1 MFWEAELQELF
12 DLQDLSYKAFHEKL
26 IPNID
31 PDRVIGVRTP
41 VLRKFAKEYAKTP
54 DAKTFMNSLPHRYYE
69 ENNLHA
75 FMLEGIK
82 DYGECI
88 RALNEF
94 LPYVDNWA
102 TCDSMTPKVFKKH
115 KAELIEEIKRWIKS
129 DETYVVRFGIEMLM
143 TFYLDEDFKDEY
155 LLWVSEVVSE
165 EYYVKMMIAW
175 YYATALA
182 KQWDST
188 IDYIENK
195 RLEPWI
201 HRKTIQ
207 KAVESYRVSDEQKA
221 YLKSF
226 R

>member
-31 PDRVIGVRTP
+31 PNRVIGVRTP

-115 KAELIEEIKRWIKS
+115 KAELLEEIKRWIKS